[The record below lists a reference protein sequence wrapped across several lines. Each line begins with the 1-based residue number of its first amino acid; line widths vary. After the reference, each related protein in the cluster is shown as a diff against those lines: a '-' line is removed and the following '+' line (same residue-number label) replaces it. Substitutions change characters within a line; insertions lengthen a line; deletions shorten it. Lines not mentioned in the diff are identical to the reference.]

1 MLKRIVRSLRPAL
14 VLLAVFLVLGFA
26 MIAYQGVRTLQQ
38 LTAVE
43 AERDQWQR
51 PSDIIYALDPRTGNT
66 VVDLG
71 CGSGYFALKLVCCRA
86 RRDRV
91 GGGDPPLT
99 TELLVDPDHSQTSA
113 QHSDDS
119 WRGRESSSSFRNR
132 RCRSHRKYL
141 SRIG

>member
-71 CGSGYFALKLVCCRA
+71 CGSGYFALKLSSVVGPEGTVLA
-86 RRDRV
+86 EEIRR
-91 GGGDPPLT
+91 
-99 TELLVDPDHSQTSA
+99 
-113 QHSDDS
+113 
-119 WRGRESSSSFRNR
+119 
-132 RCRSHRKYL
+132 
-141 SRIG
+141 